1 MDERGDRGR
10 AFHRIGQPRMQR
22 HLRGFT
28 HRTDKKANAGNRQQH
43 PVRARQLH
51 SGELVGLFEHIRIVH
66 GTRVGEQQTDPEH
79 EAEVADAVHDKRLHV
94 GENCGRPRIPE
105 ADQQV
110 GHQAHRFPAEEQLN
124 HVVRHDQHQHRKGKQ
139 RDVRKEPLIARVI
152 GHVADGVDVHHERH
166 ESDHDHHQRG
176 ERIDQEADFEFSLA
190 KQAPRVER
198 SVEPGATEHI
208 GEHHER
214 ADRRHHHQGNRD
226 QVRSSPTDEVA
237 QEACAEQARQNRAQ
251 QGRKRDDQIERRYAR
266 HFVTSSDQ
274 PLRRSSSS
282 TLIVLRLRNS
292 RTRMARPIAA
302 SAAATVR
309 MKNTN
314 TCPA

>member
-1 MDERGDRGR
+1 M
-10 AFHRIGQPRMQR
+10 
-22 HLRGFT
+22 
-28 HRTDKKANAGNRQQH
+28 
-43 PVRARQLH
+43 
-51 SGELVGLFEHIRIVH
+51 H
-66 GTRVGEQQTDPEH
+66 GARVGEQQADPQH
-79 EAEVADAVHDKRLHV
+79 EAEVADAVHHERLHV
-94 GENCGRPRIPE
+94 GENRRRSRVPE

-110 GHQAHRFPAEEQLN
+110 GHQAHGLPAEEQLD
-124 HVVRHDQHQHRKGKQ
+124 HVVRHHQHQHREGKQ
-139 RDVRKEPLIARVI
+139 RDVREEPLVAGILR
-152 GHVADGVDVHHERH
+152 HVADGVDVHHERH
-166 ESDHDHHQRG
+166 ERDHDHHQRG
-176 ERIDQEADFEFSLA
+176 ERIDQEADFELGLA
-190 KQAPRVER
+190 KQAPGVER
-198 SVEPGATEHI
+198 AVEPGATEHI

-214 ADRRHHHQGNRD
+214 ADRRNHHQGNRD

-237 QEACAEQARQNRAQ
+237 QEARAEQARQNCTQ